1 MKTVR
6 PLKRNRTC
14 IFEGLCAAIAALV
27 AAPVLAQSP
36 AGVPGVLAGGEV
48 PELVQEGF
56 TFTEGPVG
64 SAEGGLFFSDIRA
77 NKTHYLDPGGKI
89 AVIREGTNGA
99 NGLALTKDGE
109 LLFAEGEGKRISK
122 RGKDGTITTL
132 TEGAPGIPL
141 LAPNDLIVDAKGGIY
156 FTDPGPRPV
165 VPGRTTHVFY
175 LPAGA
180 KAPIVIDARNPR
192 PNGLVLTN
200 DGKTLIVDDTLGVI
214 VWAFDIEPDGT
225 ATNKRVFATLR
236 GIPADHESGADGMA
250 IDSDDR
256 VYVTTVAGVQVFDSK
271 GQFLGMIKA
280 DRQAANVAFAG
291 PDKQTLYLTAREGL
305 YRVKT
310 LVRGPSRL
318 GK

>member
-1 MKTVR
+1 
-6 PLKRNRTC
+6 
-14 IFEGLCAAIAALV
+14 
-27 AAPVLAQSP
+27 
-36 AGVPGVLAGGEV
+36 
-48 PELVQEGF
+48 
-56 TFTEGPVG
+56 
-64 SAEGGLFFSDIRA
+64 
-77 NKTHYLDPGGKI
+77 
-89 AVIREGTNGA
+89 
-99 NGLALTKDGE
+99 
-109 LLFAEGEGKRISK
+109 
-122 RGKDGTITTL
+122 
-132 TEGAPGIPL
+132 
-141 LAPNDLIVDAKGGIY
+141 
-156 FTDPGPRPV
+156 

-192 PNGLVLTN
+192 PNGIVLTN

-214 VWAFDIEPDGT
+214 VWAFDIEPDGA

-256 VYVTTVAGVQVFDSK
+256 VYVTTAAGVQVFDSK

-280 DRQAANVAFAG
+280 ERQAANAAFAG

-310 LVRGPSRL
+310 LAKGPSRL

>member
-1 MKTVR
+1 MKAPG

-14 IFEGLCAAIAALV
+14 FFEALCAAIAALV
-27 AAPVLAQSP
+27 AAPVFAQSP
-36 AGVPGVLAGGEV
+36 AGIPSVLAAGEV

-89 AVIREGTNGA
+89 TVIREGTNGA
-99 NGLALTKDGE
+99 NGLALTKEGE
-109 LLFAEGEGKRISK
+109 LLFAEGDGKRISK

-165 VPGRTTHVFY
+165 VPGRATHVFY

-200 DGKTLIVDDTLGVI
+200 DSKTLIVDDTLGVI

-236 GIPADHESGADGMA
+236 GIPTDHESGADGMA

-256 VYVTTVAGVQVFDSK
+256 VYVTTAAGVQVFDLK

-291 PDKQTLYLTAREGL
+291 PDKRTLYLTARQGL
-305 YRVKT
+305 YRIKT
-310 LVRGPSRL
+310 LAKGPSRL